1 MIQERA
7 SRMLRRDHYAGLL
20 LMAIGAIAVWQGLT
34 AHIGTLLRMGP
45 GSFPVMLGTVL
56 LVLGV
61 LVALM
66 GFAPP
71 HVPDGT
77 LPDALA
83 HDAPGMPDTRGAVA
97 IIGGLFAYLIITRFG
112 GMVAGTFALVFI
124 SAMGDRT
131 QTFQGAVV
139 LAAVVT
145 GAGLALFVWGLQ
157 MHLPLWPG
165 SSF

>member
-1 MIQERA
+1 MKTGVGSWWRVCLVVALTSLAGCSWFHQGSPKCREPV
-7 SRMLRRDHYAGLL
+7 MKAGLEN
-20 LMAIGAIAVWQGLT
+20 GAGLK
-34 AHIGTLLRMGP
+34 
-45 GSFPVMLGTVL
+45 
-56 LVLGV
+56 
-61 LVALM
+61 
-66 GFAPP
+66 
-71 HVPDGT
+71 
-77 LPDALA
+77 LPAGLDT
-83 HDAPGMPDTRGAVA
+83 PDTRGAVA